1 MANKIF
7 ESHNIDLDF
16 LLKEIKL
23 GRIGLP
29 DLQRPFVW
37 ANEKVRNLYDSMLKG
52 FPIGYIMLWESPENY
67 SSKMEDIGLNDKELK
82 SPKSLII
89 DGQQRLTAL
98 VATMYGIKVKDKN
111 FKERNI
117 KICYNPLREVDRF
130 ENWSVAYERNPEW
143 ISDLSVVFLAKEQNT
158 LSRLRR
164 AYIKRLN
171 ESYEKNNLPI
181 LTDEQEDLIENR
193 LNELLGLEKYPV
205 PVLDIYRSASEEEV
219 AEIFV
224 RVNSGGQ
231 KLNENDFILTL
242 LSVYAKEDRD
252 KIDSFCE
259 KSHIPAAGTSY
270 NNLLIVEP
278 VHLVRMIVGV
288 GFKRAR

>member
-231 KLNENDFILTL
+231 KLN
-242 LSVYAKEDRD
+242 
-252 KIDSFCE
+252 
-259 KSHIPAAGTSY
+259 
-270 NNLLIVEP
+270 
-278 VHLVRMIVGV
+278 
-288 GFKRAR
+288 